1 MNELNYLEIF
11 YVCIEF
17 LTWIYTFQKPH
28 LIPIALLVQRGI
40 NLETETYQFFYNA
53 EIVCLSHIKTIL
65 IL

>member
-17 LTWIYTFQKPH
+17 LTWISTFQKPH
-28 LIPIALLVQRGI
+28 LIPIALLVQRDI
-40 NLETETYQFFYNA
+40 NLETETCQFFYNA